1 MKGRA
6 VTAGHRVPYV
16 LSECQLLSN
25 LRPHGEIG
33 PRPPHVSGLFCVLF
47 PTDPHPPSSS
57 GMSQVCLLLALLTLY
72 SCTKVSS
79 TNSLELVKE
88 QWSRYQNQCLDY
100 LTATPPAT
108 GLVCNRT
115 FDQYVCWPDG
125 LPGTTVNVSC
135 PWFLPWYQEVQ
146 QGLVYR
152 VCNEDGQWEKRNT
165 SECEDD
171 PGEHQYGRIL
181 SQLRI
186 MYTVGYS
193 LSLGALLLA
202 LGILI
207 TFRKLHCMRNNIH
220 MNLFASFILRA
231 VSILVKDALLIL
243 TLDARSSS
251 DTRTQ
256 GSVNIP
262 AVTWCRG
269 AMVMMQYSV
278 MANNYWLLVEGI
290 YLHSLLVITVFSE
303 RKYFYIYLAIGWGA
317 PLMFLLPWITV
328 KYLYEN
334 VECWGRNINMGYWW
348 IIRSPIL
355 FAYLINFFIFIR
367 IIKILMSKLRAHQM
381 RYTDYKFRLA
391 KSTLTLIPLL
401 GIHAILF
408 TFVIDES
415 VPKGSMLRLI
425 RLFCDLLFNS
435 FQGLLVAILYCFVN
449 KEVQSEMLKKWKR
462 WKLGKDIDEEYRHT
476 HSHMQAKTGSI
487 AGNLS
492 YLHDNNASEH
502 SGDSPHLNKADR
514 GPSGSAAPEENR
526 RLVVSYSNGTGK
538 GRPTKARH
546 TLHFSLLPHR
556 GVTSHISTNTEE
568 TSLDEKAHSRTYS
581 LEGEETNV

>member
-1 MKGRA
+1 M
-6 VTAGHRVPYV
+6 
-16 LSECQLLSN
+16 
-25 LRPHGEIG
+25 
-33 PRPPHVSGLFCVLF
+33 F
-47 PTDPHPPSSS
+47 
-57 GMSQVCLLLALLTLY
+57 QVCLPLALLMLC

-88 QWSRYQNQCLDY
+88 KWSSYRNQCLEY
-100 LTATPPAT
+100 LNTTPPAT

-115 FDQYVCWPDG
+115 FDLYACWPDG
-125 LPGTTVNVSC
+125 VPGTTVNVSC
-135 PWFLPWYQEVQ
+135 PWFLPWHRKVQ
-146 QGLVYR
+146 HGLVYR
-152 VCNEDGQWEKRNT
+152 VCREDGQWAKKNT

-171 PGEHQYGRIL
+171 PGEQQYGRIL

-207 TFRKLHCMRNNIH
+207 TFRRLHCMRNNIH

-231 VSILVKDALLIL
+231 VSILVKDALLTL
-243 TLDARSSS
+243 TLDPRSNS
-251 DTRTQ
+251 DTRTHAW
-256 GSVNIP
+256 
-262 AVTWCRG
+262 AVMWCRG

-303 RKYFYIYLAIGWGA
+303 RKYFSIYLAIGWGA
-317 PLMFLLPWITV
+317 PLIFVLPWITM

-334 VECWGRNINMGYWW
+334 EECWERNINMGYWW

-476 HSHMQAKTGSI
+476 HSHTPHIKSGSI
-487 AGNLS
+487 AAGNLP
-492 YLHDNNASEH
+492 DEP
-502 SGDSPHLNKADR
+502 SGDSPRLNKTIR
-514 GPSGSAAPEENR
+514 GPSCAVAPEENR

-538 GRPTKARH
+538 GRSARGKH
-546 TLHFSLLPHR
+546 SLRFSFPPRRGLCSRGSTTTEDVCLEERPHC
-556 GVTSHISTNTEE
+556 HIYP
-568 TSLDEKAHSRTYS
+568 LK
-581 LEGEETNV
+581 GEETNV

>member
-1 MKGRA
+1 
-6 VTAGHRVPYV
+6 
-16 LSECQLLSN
+16 
-25 LRPHGEIG
+25 
-33 PRPPHVSGLFCVLF
+33 
-47 PTDPHPPSSS
+47 
-57 GMSQVCLLLALLTLY
+57 MSQVCLPLALLMLC

-88 QWSRYQNQCLDY
+88 KWSSYSNQCLDY
-100 LTATPPAT
+100 LNTTPPAT

-115 FDQYVCWPDG
+115 FDLYACWPDG

-135 PWFLPWYQEVQ
+135 PWFLPWYRKVQ

-152 VCNEDGQWEKRNT
+152 VCREDGQWSKKNT

-171 PGEHQYGRIL
+171 PDEQYGRIL

-207 TFRKLHCMRNNIH
+207 TFRRLHCMRNNIH

-231 VSILVKDALLIL
+231 VSILVKDALLTI
-243 TLDARSSS
+243 TLDPRSNS
-251 DTRTQ
+251 DTRTHAW
-256 GSVNIP
+256 
-262 AVTWCRG
+262 AVMWCRG

-303 RKYFYIYLAIGWGA
+303 RKYFFSYLAIGWGA
-317 PLMFLLPWITV
+317 PLIFVLPWITV
-328 KYLYEN
+328 KHLYEN
-334 VECWGRNINMGYWW
+334 EECWERNINMGYWW

-476 HSHMQAKTGSI
+476 HSQTPHVKSGSLA
-487 AGNLS
+487 AGNLT
-492 YLHDNNASEH
+492 DDP
-502 SGDSPHLNKADR
+502 SGDSPRLNKTDR
-514 GPSGSAAPEENR
+514 GLSCSVAPDENR
-526 RLVVSYSNGTGK
+526 RLVPSYSNGTGK
-538 GRPTKARH
+538 SRPAKARGS
-546 TLHFSLLPHR
+546 LRFSFLPQR
-556 GVTSHISTNTEE
+556 GPSSHASTTTE
-568 TSLDEKAHSRTYS
+568 HVC
-581 LEGEETNV
+581 LEERGQCRVYPLKGEDTNV

>member
-1 MKGRA
+1 
-6 VTAGHRVPYV
+6 
-16 LSECQLLSN
+16 
-25 LRPHGEIG
+25 
-33 PRPPHVSGLFCVLF
+33 
-47 PTDPHPPSSS
+47 
-57 GMSQVCLLLALLTLY
+57 MSQVCLLLALLMVC
-72 SCTKVSS
+72 SCAKVSS

-88 QWSRYQNQCLDY
+88 QWSSYKNQCLDY
-100 LTATPPAT
+100 LNATAPAT

-115 FDQYVCWPDG
+115 FDLYACWPDG
-125 LPGTTVNVSC
+125 IPGTTVNVSC
-135 PWFLPWYQEVQ
+135 PWFLPWYRKVQ

-152 VCNEDGQWEKRNT
+152 VCSEGGQWAQKNT

-171 PGEHQYGRIL
+171 PGEQQYGRIL
-181 SQLRI
+181 SQLRL

-231 VSILVKDALLIL
+231 VSILVKDALLTL
-243 TLDARSSS
+243 TLDPRSSS

-256 GSVNIP
+256 AW

-303 RKYFYIYLAIGWGA
+303 KKYFYIYLVIGWGA
-317 PLMFLLPWITV
+317 PLIFVLPWITV

-334 VECWGRNINMGYWW
+334 EECWERNINMGYWW

-476 HSHMQAKTGSI
+476 HSHTPHIKSGSI
-487 AGNLS
+487 ATGNVPD
-492 YLHDNNASEH
+492 LHDNNAS
-502 SGDSPHLNKADR
+502 DPSP
-514 GPSGSAAPEENR
+514 SCSAAPEENR
-526 RLVVSYSNGTGK
+526 QLVVSYSNGTGK
-538 GRPTKARH
+538 GRPAKSRH
-546 TLHFSLLPHR
+546 TLQFSFLPQR
-556 GVTSHISTNTEE
+556 GATSRVSTTTEE
-568 TSLDEKAHSRTYS
+568 VCLEEKTQSHAYR

>member
-1 MKGRA
+1 
-6 VTAGHRVPYV
+6 
-16 LSECQLLSN
+16 
-25 LRPHGEIG
+25 
-33 PRPPHVSGLFCVLF
+33 
-47 PTDPHPPSSS
+47 
-57 GMSQVCLLLALLTLY
+57 MSQVGLLLALLTL
-72 SCTKVSS
+72 CRFTKVSS
-79 TNSLELVKE
+79 ANSLKLVQE
-88 QWSRYQNQCLDY
+88 QWSSYKDQCLDFIN
-100 LTATPPAT
+100 TTPPAT

-115 FDQYVCWPDG
+115 FDQYACWPDG
-125 LPGTTVNVSC
+125 TPGSTVNVSC
-135 PWFLPWYQEVQ
+135 PWFLPWYRKVQ
-146 QGLVYR
+146 KGLVYR
-152 VCNEDGQWEKRNT
+152 SCSEDGHWSKKNT

-171 PGEHQYGRIL
+171 PAEHEYGRIL
-181 SQLRI
+181 NQLWI

-202 LGILI
+202 LAILI
-207 TFRKLHCMRNNIH
+207 IFRKLHCMRNNIH

-231 VSILVKDALLIL
+231 VSILVKDALLSL
-243 TLDARSSS
+243 TLDPRNSSS
-251 DTRTQ
+251 TRTR
-256 GSVNIP
+256 SLANIP
-262 AVTWCRG
+262 AVMWCRG

-317 PLMFLLPWITV
+317 PLIFVSPWITV

-334 VECWGRNINMGYWW
+334 EECWERNTNMGYWW

-355 FAYLINFFIFIR
+355 FACLINFFIFIR

-381 RYTDYKFRLA
+381 RYTDFKFRLA

-476 HSHMQAKTGSI
+476 YSQTPHVKSGSI
-487 AGNLS
+487 ATGNLADLDPS
-492 YLHDNNASEH
+492 CE
-502 SGDSPHLNKADR
+502 SPHLAKPAR
-514 GPSGSAAPEENR
+514 SGHCSSAPEENR
-526 RLVVSYSNGTGK
+526 RLVVCYSNGTGK
-538 GRPTKARH
+538 SRSPKSRH
-546 TLHFSLLPHR
+546 MLQFSFLPLR
-556 GVTSHISTNTEE
+556 G
-568 TSLDEKAHSRTYS
+568 AASRTSTTIEEVCLEERVQCRMGS
-581 LEGEETNV
+581 LEGEETSV

>member
-1 MKGRA
+1 
-6 VTAGHRVPYV
+6 
-16 LSECQLLSN
+16 
-25 LRPHGEIG
+25 
-33 PRPPHVSGLFCVLF
+33 
-47 PTDPHPPSSS
+47 
-57 GMSQVCLLLALLTLY
+57 MSQVCLLLALLMLC
-72 SCTKVSS
+72 SCKKVSS
-79 TNSLELVKE
+79 ANSLELVKE
-88 QWSRYQNQCLDY
+88 QWSSYKNQCLDH
-100 LTATPPAT
+100 LGATPPST

-115 FDQYVCWPDG
+115 FDLYACWPDG

-135 PWFLPWYQEVQ
+135 PWFLPWYHK
-146 QGLVYR
+146 
-152 VCNEDGQWEKRNT
+152 GQ
-165 SECEDD
+165 CEYMC
-171 PGEHQYGRIL
+171 EQQYGRIL
-181 SQLRI
+181 TQLRI

-207 TFRKLHCMRNNIH
+207 FFRKLHCMRNNIH

-231 VSILVKDALLIL
+231 VSILVKDLCLKAAFATFVQARTTWLIVCVPMV
-243 TLDARSSS
+243 
-251 DTRTQ
+251 
-256 GSVNIP
+256 SVSCQ
-262 AVTWCRG
+262 AVMWCRG

-317 PLMFLLPWITV
+317 PLIFVLPWITV

-334 VECWGRNINMGYWW
+334 EECWERNINMGYWW

-415 VPKGSMLRLI
+415 VPKGSVLRLV

-476 HSHMQAKTGSI
+476 HSQTPHVKSGSI
-487 AGNLS
+487 ATGNVP
-492 YLHDNNASEH
+492 NT
-502 SGDSPHLNKADR
+502 GDPNVDWPHFNKANS
-514 GPSGSAAPEENR
+514 GPVCSTAAEENR
-526 RLVVSYSNGTGK
+526 KLVVSFSNGTGK
-538 GRPTKARH
+538 CRPAKSRH
-546 TLHFSLLPHR
+546 TLHFSLQSHR
-556 GVTSHISTNTEE
+556 GATSSTATEDVCLE
-568 TSLDEKAHSRTYS
+568 ERVKYRSYT

>member
-1 MKGRA
+1 MELRRCVC
-6 VTAGHRVPYV
+6 VT
-16 LSECQLLSN
+16 
-25 LRPHGEIG
+25 GEQEDI
-33 PRPPHVSGLFCVLF
+33 CK
-47 PTDPHPPSSS
+47 SSFS
-57 GMSQVCLLLALLTLY
+57 GMSQVAFLLALLMLCNC
-72 SCTKVSS
+72 SKVSS
-79 TNSLELVKE
+79 TTSPKRVKE
-88 QWSRYQNQCLDY
+88 QWSNYKNQCLDF
-100 LTATPPAT
+100 LSSLPPTTAGA
-108 GLVCNRT
+108 VCNRT
-115 FDQYVCWPDG
+115 FDQYACWPDG

-135 PWFLPWYQEVQ
+135 PWFLPWHYKVQ

-152 VCNEDGQWEKRNT
+152 SCGKDGRWAQKNT

-171 PGEHQYGRIL
+171 PGQLYGHIL
-181 SQLRI
+181 SQFRI

-207 TFRKLHCMRNNIH
+207 SFRKLHCMRNNIH
-220 MNLFASFILRA
+220 MNLFGSFILRA
-231 VSILVKDALLIL
+231 VSILVKDALLTL
-243 TLDARSSS
+243 TLDPRSSGE
-251 DTRTQ
+251 TKVQTWI
-256 GSVNIP
+256 NIP
-262 AVTWCRG
+262 AVMWCRG
-269 AMVMMQYSV
+269 AMVTMHYTV

-303 RKYFYIYLAIGWGA
+303 KKYFYIYMAIGWGA
-317 PLMFLLPWITV
+317 PLVFVSPWITM

-334 VECWGRNINMGYWW
+334 EECWERNINMGYWW

-355 FAYLINFFIFIR
+355 VAYLINFFIFIR

-381 RYTDYKFRLA
+381 RYTDYKIRLA

-415 VPKGSMLRLI
+415 VPKGSILRLM

-476 HSHMQAKTGSI
+476 HSQTPHIKSGSI
-487 AGNLS
+487 ATGNLPD
-492 YLHDNNASEH
+492 LLDNNTSDP
-502 SGDSPHLNKADR
+502 SGGSMGTLQHKKADR
-514 GPSGSAAPEENR
+514 GSSSSTAPDENHQ
-526 RLVVSYSNGTGK
+526 LVMSYSDEMGK
-538 GRPTKARH
+538 VNKNAFHLSFLCQRDLASTTLEDVCLEERAQCHSYPTEGA
-546 TLHFSLLPHR
+546 
-556 GVTSHISTNTEE
+556 E
-568 TSLDEKAHSRTYS
+568 TD
-581 LEGEETNV
+581 V

>member
-1 MKGRA
+1 
-6 VTAGHRVPYV
+6 
-16 LSECQLLSN
+16 
-25 LRPHGEIG
+25 
-33 PRPPHVSGLFCVLF
+33 
-47 PTDPHPPSSS
+47 
-57 GMSQVCLLLALLTLY
+57 MSQVCLLLALLTLC

-79 TNSLELVKE
+79 ANSLELVKK
-88 QWSRYQNQCLDY
+88 QWSSYRNQCLDY
-100 LTATPPAT
+100 LNATPPAT

-115 FDQYVCWPDG
+115 FDLYACWPDG
-125 LPGTTVNVSC
+125 HPGSTVNVSC
-135 PWFLPWYQEVQ
+135 PWFLPWYRKVQ

-152 VCNEDGQWEKRNT
+152 VCTEDGKWAKKNT

-171 PGEHQYGRIL
+171 PGEQQYGRIL

-231 VSILVKDALLIL
+231 VSILVKDALLTL
-243 TLDARSSS
+243 TLDPRSSN
-251 DTRTQ
+251 DTQTQ
-256 GSVNIP
+256 

-303 RKYFYIYLAIGWGA
+303 KKYFYIYLAIGWGA
-317 PLMFLLPWITV
+317 PLIFVSPWITV

-334 VECWGRNINMGYWW
+334 EECWERNMNMGYWW
-348 IIRSPIL
+348 IIRCPIL

-449 KEVQSEMLKKWKR
+449 KEVQSEMLQKWKR

-476 HSHMQAKTGSI
+476 HSHTPHVKTGSI
-487 AGNLS
+487 AT
-492 YLHDNNASEH
+492 
-502 SGDSPHLNKADR
+502 ADR
-514 GPSGSAAPEENR
+514 GPSCSAAPEENR
-526 RLVVSYSNGTGK
+526 QLVVSYSNGTGK
-538 GRPTKARH
+538 GKPAKSKH
-546 TLHFSLLPHR
+546 ILHFSFQPHR
-556 GVTSHISTNTEE
+556 GTASTATEHV
-568 TSLDEKAHSRTYS
+568 SLEERVQYRSYS

>member
-1 MKGRA
+1 
-6 VTAGHRVPYV
+6 
-16 LSECQLLSN
+16 
-25 LRPHGEIG
+25 
-33 PRPPHVSGLFCVLF
+33 
-47 PTDPHPPSSS
+47 
-57 GMSQVCLLLALLTLY
+57 MSQVCLLLALLMLC
-72 SCTKVSS
+72 SCKKVSS
-79 TNSLELVKE
+79 ANSLELVKE
-88 QWSRYQNQCLDY
+88 QWSSYKNQCLDH
-100 LTATPPAT
+100 LGATPPAT

-115 FDQYVCWPDG
+115 FDLYACWPDG

-135 PWFLPWYQEVQ
+135 PWFLPWYHKVHVCKWLYLFQ
-146 QGLVYR
+146 Q
-152 VCNEDGQWEKRNT
+152 
-165 SECEDD
+165 
-171 PGEHQYGRIL
+171 QYGRIL
-181 SQLRI
+181 TQLRI

-207 TFRKLHCMRNNIH
+207 FFRKLHCMRNNIH

-231 VSILVKDALLIL
+231 VSILVKDALLTL
-243 TLDARSSS
+243 TLDPRSNS
-251 DTRTQ
+251 DSQ
-256 GSVNIP
+256 
-262 AVTWCRG
+262 AVMWCRG

-317 PLMFLLPWITV
+317 PLIFVLPWIAV

-334 VECWGRNINMGYWW
+334 EECWERNINMGYWW

-415 VPKGSMLRLI
+415 VPKGSVLRLV

-476 HSHMQAKTGSI
+476 HSQTPHVKSGSI
-487 AGNLS
+487 ATGNVP
-492 YLHDNNASEH
+492 NT
-502 SGDSPHLNKADR
+502 GDPNVDWPRFNKANS
-514 GPSGSAAPEENR
+514 GPVCSAAAEENR
-526 RLVVSYSNGTGK
+526 KLVVSFSNGTGK
-538 GRPTKARH
+538 CRPAKSRH
-546 TLHFSLLPHR
+546 TLRFSLQSHR
-556 GVTSHISTNTEE
+556 GATSSIATEDVCLE
-568 TSLDEKAHSRTYS
+568 ERVKYRSYT

>member
-1 MKGRA
+1 
-6 VTAGHRVPYV
+6 
-16 LSECQLLSN
+16 
-25 LRPHGEIG
+25 
-33 PRPPHVSGLFCVLF
+33 
-47 PTDPHPPSSS
+47 
-57 GMSQVCLLLALLTLY
+57 MSQVCLLLALLIFIFLQ
-72 SCTKVSS
+72 VSS

-88 QWSRYQNQCLDY
+88 QWSNYKNQCLDY
-100 LTATPPAT
+100 LNATPPTT

-115 FDQYVCWPDG
+115 FDLYACWPDG

-135 PWFLPWYQEVQ
+135 PWFLPWYRKGLYVCAFSMVSLLALQ
-146 QGLVYR
+146 Q
-152 VCNEDGQWEKRNT
+152 
-165 SECEDD
+165 
-171 PGEHQYGRIL
+171 QYGRIL

-231 VSILVKDALLIL
+231 VSILVKDALLTL
-243 TLDARSSS
+243 TLDPRSSS
-251 DTRTQ
+251 DTQTQ
-256 GSVNIP
+256 AW

-303 RKYFYIYLAIGWGA
+303 KKYFYIYLAIGWGA
-317 PLMFLLPWITV
+317 PLIFVLPWITSS
-328 KYLYEN
+328 KNLQ
-334 VECWGRNINMGYWW
+334 NIFCIFVGLHLT
-348 IIRSPIL
+348 PLL
-355 FAYLINFFIFIR
+355 FFFQINFFIFIR

-462 WKLGKDIDEEYRHT
+462 WKLGKDIDEEYRH
-476 HSHMQAKTGSI
+476 SHTPHIKSGSI
-487 AGNLS
+487 ATGNLPD
-492 YLHDNNASEH
+492 LHDNNATD
-502 SGDSPHLNKADR
+502 G
-514 GPSGSAAPEENR
+514 GPSCSAAPEENR
-526 RLVVSYSNGTGK
+526 RLVVSYSNGMGK
-538 GRPTKARH
+538 GRPAKSRH
-546 TLHFSLLPHR
+546 TLQFSFLPHR
-556 GVTSHISTNTEE
+556 GPASHASTTTE
-568 TSLDEKAHSRTYS
+568 DVC
-581 LEGEETNV
+581 LEERAQCRVYPLKGEETNV

>member
-1 MKGRA
+1 
-6 VTAGHRVPYV
+6 
-16 LSECQLLSN
+16 
-25 LRPHGEIG
+25 
-33 PRPPHVSGLFCVLF
+33 
-47 PTDPHPPSSS
+47 
-57 GMSQVCLLLALLTLY
+57 MSQVCLLLALLISFVFLQ
-72 SCTKVSS
+72 VSS
-79 TNSLELVKE
+79 ANSLELVKE
-88 QWSRYQNQCLDY
+88 QWSSYRNQCLDY
-100 LTATPPAT
+100 LDATPPAT

-115 FDQYVCWPDG
+115 FDLYACWPDG

-135 PWFLPWYQEVQ
+135 PWFLPWYRKGLCVRRRNWQLNCTIMQKHTLSVCVLALQ
-146 QGLVYR
+146 Q
-152 VCNEDGQWEKRNT
+152 
-165 SECEDD
+165 
-171 PGEHQYGRIL
+171 QYGRVL

-231 VSILVKDALLIL
+231 VSILVKDALLTL
-243 TLDARSSS
+243 TLDPRSSS
-251 DTRTQ
+251 DAQTQ
-256 GSVNIP
+256 AW

-303 RKYFYIYLAIGWGA
+303 KKYFYIYLAIGWGA
-317 PLMFLLPWITV
+317 PLIFVSPWITV

-334 VECWGRNINMGYWW
+334 EECWERNINMGYWW

-476 HSHMQAKTGSI
+476 HSHTPHVKSGSI
-487 AGNLS
+487 ATANLPD
-492 YLHDNNASEH
+492 L
-502 SGDSPHLNKADR
+502 KADG
-514 GPSGSAAPEENR
+514 GPSCSAAPEENR

-538 GRPTKARH
+538 SKPAKSKH
-546 TLHFSLLPHR
+546 TLQFSFQAHR
-556 GVTSHISTNTEE
+556 GTASTTTEHVCLE
-568 TSLDEKAHSRTYS
+568 ERVQYRSYP

>member
-1 MKGRA
+1 
-6 VTAGHRVPYV
+6 
-16 LSECQLLSN
+16 
-25 LRPHGEIG
+25 
-33 PRPPHVSGLFCVLF
+33 
-47 PTDPHPPSSS
+47 
-57 GMSQVCLLLALLTLY
+57 MSQVCLLLALLMLC

-88 QWSRYQNQCLDY
+88 QWSSYKNQCLDY
-100 LTATPPAT
+100 LNISQICSPAA

-115 FDQYVCWPDG
+115 FDLYACWPDG

-135 PWFLPWYQEVQ
+135 PWFLPWY
-146 QGLVYR
+146 R
-152 VCNEDGQWEKRNT
+152 KGQCM
-165 SECEDD
+165 SQ
-171 PGEHQYGRIL
+171 QYGRIL

-231 VSILVKDALLIL
+231 VSILVKDALLTL
-243 TLDARSSS
+243 TLDAQSSS
-251 DTRTQ
+251 DTQTQ
-256 GSVNIP
+256 AWVDIP
-262 AVTWCRG
+262 VRAVSWCRA

-317 PLMFLLPWITV
+317 PLIFVLPWITV

-334 VECWGRNINMGYWW
+334 EECWERNINMGYWW

-476 HSHMQAKTGSI
+476 HSQTPHIKSGSI
-487 AGNLS
+487 ATGNL
-492 YLHDNNASEH
+492 
-502 SGDSPHLNKADR
+502 GDSPRLNKGDR
-514 GPSGSAAPEENR
+514 GPPRLAGPEENR

-538 GRPTKARH
+538 GRSTKSRH
-546 TLHFSLLPHR
+546 TLQFSFLPHR
-556 GVTSHISTNTEE
+556 GPASHASTATE
-568 TSLDEKAHSRTYS
+568 DVC
-581 LEGEETNV
+581 LEERVQCRIYPLKGEETNV

>member
-1 MKGRA
+1 M
-6 VTAGHRVPYV
+6 
-16 LSECQLLSN
+16 LC
-25 LRPHGEIG
+25 
-33 PRPPHVSGLFCVLF
+33 
-47 PTDPHPPSSS
+47 
-57 GMSQVCLLLALLTLY
+57 

-88 QWSRYQNQCLDY
+88 KWNSYRIKCLDSIN
-100 LTATPPAT
+100 ATPPAT

-115 FDQYVCWPDG
+115 FDLYACWPDG

-135 PWFLPWYQEVQ
+135 PWFLPWHHKGLCVSVCVQ
-146 QGLVYR
+146 SVYW
-152 VCNEDGQWEKRNT
+152 VCDLNICFIDAQ
-165 SECEDD
+165 
-171 PGEHQYGRIL
+171 HYGRVL

-207 TFRKLHCMRNNIH
+207 TFRRLHCMRNNIH

-231 VSILVKDALLIL
+231 VSILVKDALLTL
-243 TLDARSSS
+243 TLDPRSSG
-251 DTRTQ
+251 DTQTQ
-256 GSVNIP
+256 AWINIP

-317 PLMFLLPWITV
+317 PLIFVLPWITV
-328 KYLYEN
+328 KYLFEN
-334 VECWGRNINMGYWW
+334 EECWERNINMGYWW
-348 IIRSPIL
+348 IIRFPIL
-355 FAYLINFFIFIR
+355 FAYLINFVIFIR

-449 KEVQSEMLKKWKR
+449 KEV
-462 WKLGKDIDEEYRHT
+462 
-476 HSHMQAKTGSI
+476 
-487 AGNLS
+487 
-492 YLHDNNASEH
+492 
-502 SGDSPHLNKADR
+502 
-514 GPSGSAAPEENR
+514 
-526 RLVVSYSNGTGK
+526 
-538 GRPTKARH
+538 
-546 TLHFSLLPHR
+546 R
-556 GVTSHISTNTEE
+556 GV
-568 TSLDEKAHSRTYS
+568 HSC
-581 LEGEETNV
+581 

>member
-1 MKGRA
+1 
-6 VTAGHRVPYV
+6 
-16 LSECQLLSN
+16 
-25 LRPHGEIG
+25 
-33 PRPPHVSGLFCVLF
+33 
-47 PTDPHPPSSS
+47 
-57 GMSQVCLLLALLTLY
+57 MSQVCLLLALLTLS
-72 SCTKVSS
+72 SCTKGSFA
-79 TNSLELVKE
+79 NSLDLVKE
-88 QWSRYQNQCLDY
+88 KWSSYKDQCLDFINS
-100 LTATPPAT
+100 TPPAT

-115 FDQYVCWPDG
+115 FDLYACWPDG

-135 PWFLPWYQEVQ
+135 PWFLPWYRKVQ
-146 QGLVYR
+146 RGLVYR
-152 VCNEDGQWEKRNT
+152 VCNEDGKWGQRNT

-171 PGEHQYGRIL
+171 LGEHYGRIL
-181 SQLRI
+181 SNLRI

-207 TFRKLHCMRNNIH
+207 SFRKLHCMRNNIH

-231 VSILVKDALLIL
+231 VSILVKDALLNL
-243 TLDARSSS
+243 TLDPKS
-251 DTRTQ
+251 DSNGQTQ
-256 GSVNIP
+256 AWVNIP
-262 AVTWCRG
+262 AVMWCRG

-303 RKYFYIYLAIGWGA
+303 KKYFYIYLAIGWGA
-317 PLMFLLPWITV
+317 PLIFVLPWITV

-334 VECWGRNINMGYWW
+334 EECWERNINMGYWW

-415 VPKGSMLRLI
+415 VPKGSMLRLV

-476 HSHMQAKTGSI
+476 HSQTPHIKSGSI
-487 AGNLS
+487 ATGNLPD
-492 YLHDNNASEH
+492 LQDNTSDPSN
-502 SGDSPHLNKADR
+502 DSPRIKKAAGQR
-514 GPSGSAAPEENR
+514 SCSAVPEENR

-538 GRPTKARH
+538 CRSAKSRQ
-546 TLHFSLLPHR
+546 TLQFTVPHQR
-556 GVTSHISTNTEE
+556 GTT
-568 TSLDEKAHSRTYS
+568 SRTS
-581 LEGEETNV
+581 TTIQDICLEERVQYRSYPQEGDKTCV

>member
-1 MKGRA
+1 
-6 VTAGHRVPYV
+6 
-16 LSECQLLSN
+16 
-25 LRPHGEIG
+25 
-33 PRPPHVSGLFCVLF
+33 
-47 PTDPHPPSSS
+47 
-57 GMSQVCLLLALLTLY
+57 MSQVYSLLALLVLC
-72 SCTKVSS
+72 SCIKLSS

-88 QWSRYQNQCLDY
+88 QWSSYKNQCLDY
-100 LTATPPAT
+100 LNATPPAS
-108 GLVCNRT
+108 GVVCNRT
-115 FDQYVCWPDG
+115 FDLYACWPDG

-135 PWFLPWYQEVQ
+135 PWFLPWYHKGWYVSVCIQSNMKCVEVTVSLLALQ
-146 QGLVYR
+146 Q
-152 VCNEDGQWEKRNT
+152 
-165 SECEDD
+165 
-171 PGEHQYGRIL
+171 QYGRIL

-231 VSILVKDALLIL
+231 VSILVKDALLTL
-243 TLDARSSS
+243 TLDSRSSS

-256 GSVNIP
+256 SWVNIP

-269 AMVMMQYSV
+269 AVVMMQYSV

-317 PLMFLLPWITV
+317 PLIFVLPWITV
-328 KYLYEN
+328 KYMYEN
-334 VECWGRNINMGYWW
+334 EECWERNINMGYWW

-355 FAYLINFFIFIR
+355 FAYVINFFIFIR

-435 FQGLLVAILYCFVN
+435 FQGLLVAILYCFIN

-476 HSHMQAKTGSI
+476 HSNMPHIKSGSI
-487 AGNLS
+487 ANPNLPDLQDNS
-492 YLHDNNASEH
+492 TSELNSLHLH
-502 SGDSPHLNKADR
+502 K
-514 GPSGSAAPEENR
+514 NR
-526 RLVVSYSNGTGK
+526 KLVVCYRNGMEK
-538 GRPTKARH
+538 GGPTKSRH
-546 TLHFSLLPHR
+546 TLQLTFLPHR
-556 GVTSHISTNTEE
+556 GATSHASTTTEDMCLE
-568 TSLDEKAHSRTYS
+568 ERAQYHSYP
-581 LEGEETNV
+581 LEGEETSV

>member
-1 MKGRA
+1 
-6 VTAGHRVPYV
+6 
-16 LSECQLLSN
+16 
-25 LRPHGEIG
+25 
-33 PRPPHVSGLFCVLF
+33 
-47 PTDPHPPSSS
+47 
-57 GMSQVCLLLALLTLY
+57 MSQVCLLLALLMLC
-72 SCTKVSS
+72 SCPKASC
-79 TNSLELVKE
+79 TNSLELLKE
-88 QWSRYQNQCLDY
+88 HWSSYKNQCLDHHS
-100 LTATPPAT
+100 ATPPAT
-108 GLVCNRT
+108 GPVCNRT
-115 FDQYVCWPDG
+115 FDLYACWPDG
-125 LPGTTVNVSC
+125 LPGTTANVSC
-135 PWFLPWYQEVQ
+135 PWFLPWYRTVQ

-152 VCNEDGQWEKRNT
+152 FCNEDGQWAQKNT
-165 SECEDD
+165 SECEDG
-171 PGEHQYGRIL
+171 PGEQQQYGRTL
-181 SQLRI
+181 NQLRI

-207 TFRKLHCMRNNIH
+207 SFRKLHCMRNNIH
-220 MNLFASFILRA
+220 MNLFASFILKA
-231 VSILVKDALLIL
+231 VSILVKDALLSL
-243 TLDARSSS
+243 TLDPRSGN

-256 GSVNIP
+256 AWVNIP

-269 AMVMMQYSV
+269 AVVMMQYSV

-303 RKYFYIYLAIGWGA
+303 RKYFFSYLAIGWGA
-317 PLMFLLPWITV
+317 PLMFVLPWIAV

-334 VECWGRNINMGYWW
+334 EECWERNINMGYWW
-348 IIRSPIL
+348 IIRSPIV

-425 RLFCDLLFNS
+425 RLFYDLLFNS

-449 KEVQSEMLKKWKR
+449 KEVQSELLKKWKR

-476 HSHMQAKTGSI
+476 HSHTPHIKSGSI
-487 AGNLS
+487 ATGNLPF
-492 YLHDNNASEH
+492 LNDNHASDPG
-502 SGDSPHLNKADR
+502 GDSPRLNKADR
-514 GPSGSAAPEENR
+514 DRSCAAAPEENR
-526 RLVVSYSNGTGK
+526 RLVVCYSNGTGEG
-538 GRPTKARH
+538 GRAKSRH
-546 TLHFSLLPHR
+546 ALQFSFLPRR
-556 GVTSHISTNTEE
+556 GAGSRVSTTTQDVSLEE
-568 TSLDEKAHSRTYS
+568 MAQCGSYP
-581 LEGEETNV
+581 LEGEETTV

>member
-1 MKGRA
+1 
-6 VTAGHRVPYV
+6 
-16 LSECQLLSN
+16 
-25 LRPHGEIG
+25 
-33 PRPPHVSGLFCVLF
+33 
-47 PTDPHPPSSS
+47 
-57 GMSQVCLLLALLTLY
+57 MSQVCLLLALLMLC

-88 QWSRYQNQCLDY
+88 QWSSYKNQCLDY
-100 LTATPPAT
+100 LNATPPAT
-108 GLVCNRT
+108 GEPPPPPSMSSCLYDVSMQESEVSLTYCEPTAQISQICSPAAGLVCNRT
-115 FDQYVCWPDG
+115 FDLYACWPDG

-135 PWFLPWYQEVQ
+135 PWFLPWYRKVQ

-152 VCNEDGQWEKRNT
+152 VCKEDGQWAQKNT

-171 PGEHQYGRIL
+171 PGEQQYGRIL

-231 VSILVKDALLIL
+231 VSILVKDALLTL
-243 TLDARSSS
+243 TLDAQSSS
-251 DTRTQ
+251 DTQTQ
-256 GSVNIP
+256 AWVDIP
-262 AVTWCRG
+262 AVSWCRA

-317 PLMFLLPWITV
+317 PLIFVLPWITV

-334 VECWGRNINMGYWW
+334 EECWERNINMGYWW

-435 FQGLLVAILYCFVN
+435 FQV
-449 KEVQSEMLKKWKR
+449 R
-462 WKLGKDIDEEYRHT
+462 T
-476 HSHMQAKTGSI
+476 P
-487 AGNLS
+487 S
-492 YLHDNNASEH
+492 YLT
-502 SGDSPHLNKADR
+502 
-514 GPSGSAAPEENR
+514 
-526 RLVVSYSNGTGK
+526 LVCFCVS
-538 GRPTKARH
+538 
-546 TLHFSLLPHR
+546 SL
-556 GVTSHISTNTEE
+556 
-568 TSLDEKAHSRTYS
+568 SLFPLRQTI
-581 LEGEETNV
+581 

>member
-1 MKGRA
+1 
-6 VTAGHRVPYV
+6 
-16 LSECQLLSN
+16 
-25 LRPHGEIG
+25 
-33 PRPPHVSGLFCVLF
+33 
-47 PTDPHPPSSS
+47 
-57 GMSQVCLLLALLTLY
+57 MSQVFLLLALLMLCGYTQ
-72 SCTKVSS
+72 VSS

-88 QWSRYQNQCLDY
+88 QWGSYKNQCLDH
-100 LTATPPAT
+100 LSTTPPAA

-115 FDQYVCWPDG
+115 FDQYACWPDG

-135 PWFLPWYQEVQ
+135 PWFLPWYRKVQ
-146 QGLVYR
+146 QGVVYR
-152 VCNEDGQWEKRNT
+152 FCGTDGRWAQKNT

-171 PGEHQYGRIL
+171 PGQQQYGRIL
-181 SQLRI
+181 SQFRA

-193 LSLGALLLA
+193 LSLGALILA

-207 TFRKLHCMRNNIH
+207 SFRKLHCMRNNIH

-231 VSILVKDALLIL
+231 VSILVKDALLDML
-243 TLDARSSS
+243 ALALDPRSSA
-251 DTRTQ
+251 DHHTETW
-256 GSVNIP
+256 VNMP
-262 AVTWCRG
+262 AVIWCRG
-269 AMVMMQYSV
+269 AVVMMQYSV

-303 RKYFYIYLAIGWGA
+303 KKYFYIYLAIGWGA
-317 PLMFLLPWITV
+317 PLIFVLPWVT
-328 KYLYEN
+328 
-334 VECWGRNINMGYWW
+334 
-348 IIRSPIL
+348 
-355 FAYLINFFIFIR
+355 INFFIFIR
-367 IIKILMSKLRAHQM
+367 IIKILMSKLKAHQM

-476 HSHMQAKTGSI
+476 HSHPPTAKSGSI
-487 AGNLS
+487 ATVDSGLS
-492 YLHDNNASEH
+492 
-502 SGDSPHLNKADR
+502 
-514 GPSGSAAPEENR
+514 PSAVLEENQQ
-526 RLVVSYSNGTGK
+526 LVVSYSNGTGK
-538 GRPTKARH
+538 GKAAKSRH
-546 TLHFSLLPHR
+546 TLHFPSLPHQ
-556 GVTSHISTNTEE
+556 GAVSHASATTEDICLE
-568 TSLDEKAHSRTYS
+568 ERVQCHACP
-581 LEGEETNV
+581 LEGEKTNV

>member
-1 MKGRA
+1 FSLSP
-6 VTAGHRVPYV
+6 GH
-16 LSECQLLSN
+16 ELL
-25 LRPHGEIG
+25 P
-33 PRPPHVSGLFCVLF
+33 
-47 PTDPHPPSSS
+47 
-57 GMSQVCLLLALLTLY
+57 Q
-72 SCTKVSS
+72 VSS
-79 TNSLELVKE
+79 TTSPKRVKE
-88 QWSRYQNQCLDY
+88 QWSNYKNQCLDF
-100 LTATPPAT
+100 LSSLPPTTAGA
-108 GLVCNRT
+108 VCNRT
-115 FDQYVCWPDG
+115 FDQYACWPDG

-135 PWFLPWYQEVQ
+135 PWFLPWHYKVQ

-152 VCNEDGQWEKRNT
+152 SCGKDGRWAQKNT

-171 PGEHQYGRIL
+171 PGQLYGHIL
-181 SQLRI
+181 SQFRI

-207 TFRKLHCMRNNIH
+207 SFRKLHCMRNNIH
-220 MNLFASFILRA
+220 MNLFGSFILRA
-231 VSILVKDALLIL
+231 VSILVKDALLTL
-243 TLDARSSS
+243 TLDPRSSGE
-251 DTRTQ
+251 TK
-256 GSVNIP
+256 
-262 AVTWCRG
+262 AVMWCRG
-269 AMVMMQYSV
+269 AMVTMHYTV

-303 RKYFYIYLAIGWGA
+303 KKYFYIYMAIGWGA
-317 PLMFLLPWITV
+317 PLVFVSPWITM

-334 VECWGRNINMGYWW
+334 EECWERNINMGYWW

-355 FAYLINFFIFIR
+355 VAYLINFFIFIR

-381 RYTDYKFRLA
+381 RYTDYKIRLA

-415 VPKGSMLRLI
+415 VPKGSILRLM

-476 HSHMQAKTGSI
+476 HSQTPHIKSGSI
-487 AGNLS
+487 ATGNLPD
-492 YLHDNNASEH
+492 LLDNNTSDP
-502 SGDSPHLNKADR
+502 SGGSMGTLQHKKADR
-514 GPSGSAAPEENR
+514 DLASTTLEDVCLEER
-526 RLVVSYSNGTGK
+526 AQCHSY
-538 GRPTKARH
+538 PTEGA
-546 TLHFSLLPHR
+546 
-556 GVTSHISTNTEE
+556 E
-568 TSLDEKAHSRTYS
+568 TD
-581 LEGEETNV
+581 V

>member
-1 MKGRA
+1 M
-6 VTAGHRVPYV
+6 
-16 LSECQLLSN
+16 
-25 LRPHGEIG
+25 
-33 PRPPHVSGLFCVLF
+33 F
-47 PTDPHPPSSS
+47 
-57 GMSQVCLLLALLTLY
+57 
-72 SCTKVSS
+72 
-79 TNSLELVKE
+79 
-88 QWSRYQNQCLDY
+88 
-100 LTATPPAT
+100 
-108 GLVCNRT
+108 
-115 FDQYVCWPDG
+115 
-125 LPGTTVNVSC
+125 
-135 PWFLPWYQEVQ
+135 Q

-152 VCNEDGQWEKRNT
+152 VCKEDGQWAQKNT

-171 PGEHQYGRIL
+171 PGEQQYGRIL

-231 VSILVKDALLIL
+231 VSILVKDALLTL
-243 TLDARSSS
+243 TLDPRSSS
-251 DTRTQ
+251 DTQTQ
-256 GSVNIP
+256 AWVNMP

-303 RKYFYIYLAIGWGA
+303 KKYFYIYLAIGWGA
-317 PLMFLLPWITV
+317 PLIFVLPWITV

-334 VECWGRNINMGYWW
+334 EECWERNINMGYWW
-348 IIRSPIL
+348 IIRCPIL

-381 RYTDYKFRLA
+381 RYTDYKFRKQSANQKRRGPGFRLA

-462 WKLGKDIDEEYRHT
+462 WKLGKDIDEEYRH
-476 HSHMQAKTGSI
+476 SHTPHIKSGSI
-487 AGNLS
+487 ATGNLPD
-492 YLHDNNASEH
+492 LHDNNASDP
-502 SGDSPHLNKADR
+502 SGDSPRLSKADG
-514 GPSGSAAPEENR
+514 GPSCSAAPEENR
-526 RLVVSYSNGTGK
+526 RLVVSYSNGMGK
-538 GRPTKARH
+538 GRPAKSRH
-546 TLHFSLLPHR
+546 TLQFSFLPHR
-556 GVTSHISTNTEE
+556 GPASHASTTTE
-568 TSLDEKAHSRTYS
+568 DVC
-581 LEGEETNV
+581 LEERAQCRVYPLKGEETNV